1 MDFIFRCIMMYVF
14 LLVVFRIAGKRAL
27 AQITTF
33 DIVLLLIIS
42 ETTQQAL
49 VGNDHSFTNAF
60 GLIATFIALEILL
73 TKLTLHW
80 PAIDRWLN
88 SRPLIIVR
96 HGRVLEDRMR
106 DARVNVDEVL
116 TAARATQGLA
126 NLKQIEHA
134 VLECNGEISI
144 IPVSKG
150 DA

>member
-1 MDFIFRCIMMYVF
+1 MDFIIRCTVMYVF

-49 VGNDHSFTNAF
+49 VGDDHSFTNAF
-60 GLIATFIALEILL
+60 GLIATFIALEIAF
-73 TKLTLHW
+73 TRLTLRW
-80 PAIDRWLN
+80 PSVDRWLN

-96 HGRVLEDRMR
+96 HGRVLEERMAQ
-106 DARVNVDEVL
+106 ARVNVDEVL
-116 TAARATQGLA
+116 LAARATQGVA
-126 NLKQIEHA
+126 NLKEIEHA

-144 IPVSKG
+144 IPASNRDG
-150 DA
+150 

>member
-1 MDFIFRCIMMYVF
+1 MDFIIRCVVMYVF

-27 AQITTF
+27 AKITTF

-49 VGNDHSFTNAF
+49 VGDDHSFTNAF
-60 GLIATFIALEILL
+60 GLIATFIALEIAL
-73 TKLTLHW
+73 TKLSLHW
-80 PAIDRWLN
+80 PAMDRWLN

-96 HGRVLEDRMR
+96 HGHVLEDRMR
-106 DARVNVDEVL
+106 EARVNVDEVL

-126 NLKQIEHA
+126 NLQQIEHA

-144 IPVSKG
+144 IPASKKDG
-150 DA
+150 

>member
-1 MDFIFRCIMMYVF
+1 MDFIIRCTLVYVF

-27 AQITTF
+27 AKITTF

-60 GLIATFIALEILL
+60 GLIATFIALEIAF
-73 TKLTLHW
+73 TKLALRW

-88 SRPLIIVR
+88 SRPLVIVR
-96 HGRVLEDRMR
+96 DGRVLEERMR
-106 DARVNVDEVL
+106 QARVNVDEVL
-116 TAARATQGLA
+116 TAARETQGLA

-144 IPVSKG
+144 IPASK
-150 DA
+150 A